1 MSGFSTKLTQKI
13 IISYLLLVIL
23 AVIASS
29 YVYSEISDYLATEST
44 TENDIKLLKTNT
56 FVSQLYEAESLSEL
70 ALQTRK
76 KSDFNT
82 YKQHIE
88 TLYKD
93 IDELRELSTQEQQL
107 ILLDSLQ
114 LLLEQKVLNTN
125 VLRKLKTQDQ
135 TSAAIDMALERFE
148 QMEANLGV
156 ITAEG
161 LAPNLEELSPK
172 SQEAIKNVAHY
183 LNSNIPPDES
193 NKDKAR
199 RADSVLNVSRS
210 LLREVKEE
218 NMLNLQALTKQERT
232 INRTNLELSQQLGYI
247 LASFEKEILVNSI
260 NDTIKKETA
269 LKRSIRLAS
278 GAALLGF
285 LVVVV
290 FIFILNRDF
299 WKANLYRKKL
309 EKEKKFTDVLL
320 KSRERLIRTVS
331 HDVRTPLNTI
341 SGYTALLEDSQISRQ
356 QENYLSNIK
365 SATGYMTNLVNDL
378 LDFSQLDAE
387 KMKPEKIDFNLAD
400 LLTETAQHIA
410 TAHANEDISLTLKIE
425 DTLERPIVND
435 PVRIRQIIANLIG
448 NAFKFTL
455 AGEILVKANII
466 DTLEPKLVQIS
477 ISDTGVGISKERQEV
492 IFNEFEQAPDH
503 RAQNYHG
510 YGLGLSIAK
519 KLTQLLGGSLTLESE
534 VGKGSVFTLKFPLV
548 FGQEEQK
555 DVTKVP
561 PIILQKPLRILIIDD
576 DTAFLHLLGEMLRS
590 ENITP
595 ILFSDFNLVPMED
608 ADLTYDLVLTD
619 IEMPKVSG
627 FDIVKQL
634 LEGKYDHYKNQPILA
649 MTGRKDL
656 KKEVFTSKGFLTVF
670 RKPFSKSELL
680 QELGILNQVDK
691 MVHHEVSA
699 NLKGNGIY
707 HTGLLESFLG
717 DDGIAIQ
724 QLLATFRKDTI
735 KNQKSLKIAFLNKS
749 ATALSSAAHK
759 MLPMFR
765 QLQIT
770 EAIPILEVLEEIPL
784 DYDNWKNIKIDFDK
798 LHRFLDKLLETLE
811 HDTTKSPI
819 YNG

>member
-44 TENDIKLLKTNT
+44 TENDVKLLKTNT

-93 IDELRELSTQEQQL
+93 IDELRGLSTQEQQL
-107 ILLDSLQ
+107 MLLDSLQ

-135 TSAAIDMALERFE
+135 TSAAIDMALEQFE

-172 SQEAIKNVAHY
+172 AQEAIEKVAHY
-183 LNSNIPPDES
+183 LNSNIPTDES
-193 NKDKAR
+193 NEDKAR

-341 SGYTALLEDSQISRQ
+341 SGYTTLLEDSKISQ
-356 QENYLSNIK
+356 QQQNYISNIK

-425 DTLERPIVND
+425 NTLERPIVND

-455 AGEILVKANII
+455 VGEILVKANII
-466 DTLEPKLVQIS
+466 DTLEPNLVQIS
-477 ISDTGVGISKERQEV
+477 ISDTGVGISKEQQEV

-503 RAQNYHG
+503 RGKNYHG

-555 DVTKVP
+555 NVTKAP
-561 PIILQKPLRILIIDD
+561 PIALQKPLRILIIDD

-595 ILFSDFNLVPMED
+595 ILYSDFNLVPMAD
-608 ADLTYDLVLTD
+608 ADLAYDLVLTD

-634 LEGKYDHYKNQPILA
+634 PEGKYDHYKNQPILA

-656 KKEVFTSKGFLTVF
+656 KKEVFTSKGFLTVL

-680 QELGILNQVDK
+680 QELGILNLVDK
-691 MVHHEVSA
+691 MVHHGVSA
-699 NLKGNGIY
+699 SLKGNGLY

-717 DDGIAIQ
+717 DDGMAIQ
-724 QLLATFRKDTI
+724 QLLETFRKDTI
-735 KNQKSLKIAFLNKS
+735 ENQKSLKIAFLNKS
-749 ATALSSAAHK
+749 ATTLSSAAHR

-811 HDTTKSPI
+811 NDMTKSPV

>member
-1 MSGFSTKLTQKI
+1 MNGFSTKLTQKI

-93 IDELRELSTQEQQL
+93 IDELRGLSTQEQQL

-135 TSAAIDMALERFE
+135 TSAAIDMALEQFE

-172 SQEAIKNVAHY
+172 AQEAIKKVAHY

-193 NKDKAR
+193 NEDKAR

-341 SGYTALLEDSQISRQ
+341 SGYTELLEDSQISQQ

-435 PVRIRQIIANLIG
+435 PVRIRQIMANLIG

-466 DTLEPKLVQIS
+466 DTLEPKLVEIS

-519 KLTQLLGGSLTLESE
+519 KLTQL
-534 VGKGSVFTLKFPLV
+534 
-548 FGQEEQK
+548 
-555 DVTKVP
+555 
-561 PIILQKPLRILIIDD
+561 
-576 DTAFLHLLGEMLRS
+576 
-590 ENITP
+590 
-595 ILFSDFNLVPMED
+595 
-608 ADLTYDLVLTD
+608 
-619 IEMPKVSG
+619 
-627 FDIVKQL
+627 
-634 LEGKYDHYKNQPILA
+634 
-649 MTGRKDL
+649 
-656 KKEVFTSKGFLTVF
+656 
-670 RKPFSKSELL
+670 
-680 QELGILNQVDK
+680 
-691 MVHHEVSA
+691 
-699 NLKGNGIY
+699 
-707 HTGLLESFLG
+707 
-717 DDGIAIQ
+717 
-724 QLLATFRKDTI
+724 
-735 KNQKSLKIAFLNKS
+735 
-749 ATALSSAAHK
+749 
-759 MLPMFR
+759 
-765 QLQIT
+765 
-770 EAIPILEVLEEIPL
+770 
-784 DYDNWKNIKIDFDK
+784 
-798 LHRFLDKLLETLE
+798 
-811 HDTTKSPI
+811 
-819 YNG
+819 